1 MDDQLSIKSALP
13 TDSRGVILA
22 NAQATQ
28 SQMPAGN
35 QLIYSKIWFGSGLLL
50 FGVVAISVGLMF
62 RHRPQT
68 ENAETSQRTSLFS
81 TKTALTIGV
90 FAILMGGISVA
101 TNLLKPASSMAGMEG
116 MEGMSMEDMM
126 RVDGSAN
133 PMPVTIETVQPRP
146 LEASVRYTGTVRPY
160 QEVTVYP
167 RVTGQLT
174 EYSAYP
180 GDVVQAG
187 QVLARLN
194 ATELSSEVDSAIAE
208 VEAAKSEE
216 QAAIREQDEQRQ
228 EVERLTAEKAYLATR
243 LDRTQKVLLN
253 SGAIAQNEF
262 DKQKS
267 ELTAAQASLR
277 AANVKVARMQAQI
290 ARARAGVAQAEVKV
304 QKLKVIND
312 YKIIASPIA
321 GTIQER
327 LVDPGVVVQP
337 GMGILKV
344 GDYRKVRLQVNV
356 PQQNLA
362 TIQVGSPIK
371 ARLIGNATQEI
382 QGQVTSIFPKAG
394 EETRT
399 VTVEAVV
406 DNPSRR
412 IVAGQAV
419 EMQIITNRKLNTLSV
434 AQSAVSESSGKFT
447 VWVMVGQQAQR
458 KEVAVGLASGDRVE
472 ITSGLQAGD
481 RVITS
486 GQQRLI
492 DNAKVVA
499 VDPSGQLVASLNAET
514 QGDARIQLV
523 SPKNKATMGDN
534 QLILEVQDA
543 KTGKPMPVE
552 GLEVNIAMQMK
563 NMAPMKA
570 DAEVQAAAQPG
581 QFQVKTY
588 LGMRGDWEVSAK
600 VKDKSHQGSSTFTL
614 NNR

>member
-1 MDDQLSIKSALP
+1 MSGQSSVSHSLILSDATSSAKA
-13 TDSRGVILA
+13 I
-22 NAQATQ
+22 AQVPSQNQ
-28 SQMPAGN
+28 SVPLKA
-35 QLIYSKIWFGSGLLL
+35 LFGSGVVL
-50 FGVVAISVGLMF
+50 FGVVAIALGLMF
-62 RHRPQT
+62 RRRTQG
-68 ENAETSQRTSLFS
+68 AQTSQHASIFS
-81 TKTALTIGV
+81 SKTVFSIGV
-90 FAILMGGISVA
+90 FAILIGGVSVA
-101 TNLLKPASSMAGMEG
+101 TSLLKPASSMAGMEG
-116 MEGMSMEDMM
+116 MSMDDMM

-133 PMPVTIETVQPRP
+133 PTPVTIETIQPKP
-146 LEASVRYTGTVRPY
+146 FEASVRYTGTVRPY

-174 EYSAYP
+174 EYSVYP

-187 QVLARLN
+187 QVLARLS
-194 ATELSSEVDSAIAE
+194 ASELSSEVDSAIAE
-208 VEAAKSEE
+208 VEAAKSDE

-228 EVERLTAEKAYLATR
+228 EVARLTAEGTYLATR

-277 AANVKVARMQAQI
+277 AAKVKVDRMAAAI
-290 ARARAGVAQAEVKV
+290 AKAKANAAQAEVKV
-304 QKLKVIND
+304 QKLKAIND
-312 YKIIASPIA
+312 YRIIASPIT
-321 GTIQER
+321 GTVQER

-344 GDYRKVRLQVNV
+344 QDSSKVRLQVNV

-362 TIQVGSPIK
+362 AIQIGSPIM
-371 ARLIGNATQEI
+371 ARLVGNAAQEVR
-382 QGQVTSIFPKAG
+382 GQVTSIFPKAG
-394 EETRT
+394 EDTRT

-406 DNPSRR
+406 ENPSRR

-419 EMQIITNRKLNTLSV
+419 EMQIITDRKLNTVSV
-434 AQSAVSESSGKFT
+434 PQTAISEAAGKST
-447 VWVMVGQQAQR
+447 VWIMVGQQAQR
-458 KEVAVGLASGDRVE
+458 KAVTVGLTSGDRVE
-472 ITSGLQAGD
+472 ITSGLQPGD
-481 RVITS
+481 QVITS

-499 VDPSGQLVASLNAET
+499 VDESGQRVASLNAET

-523 SPKNKATMGDN
+523 SPKDKAAMGDN
-534 QLILEVQDA
+534 QLILEVQDL
-543 KTGKPMPVE
+543 KTGKPLSVE
-552 GLEVNIAMQMK
+552 GLEVSVAMQMK

-570 DAEVQAAAQPG
+570 DAEIQPAAQLG

-588 LGMRGDWEVSAK
+588 LGMRGDWEISAK
-600 VKDKSHQGSSTFTL
+600 VKDKSHQGNSTFTI

>member
-1 MDDQLSIKSALP
+1 MHDRSSIKTALL
-13 TDSRGVILA
+13 TDSHSVILA
-22 NAQATQ
+22 DTKAIQTQ
-28 SQMPAGN
+28 MSSGN
-35 QLIYSKIWFGSGLLL
+35 QVIAPKIFFGSGLIL
-50 FGVVAISVGLMF
+50 FGVGAIALGLVF
-62 RHRPQT
+62 RRRTQI
-68 ENAETSQRTSLFS
+68 ENAETTQRTSIFS
-81 TKTALTIGV
+81 AKTALTIGV
-90 FAILMGGISVA
+90 FAVLMGGISVA
-101 TNLLKPASSMAGMEG
+101 TNVLKPASSMAGMEG
-116 MEGMSMEDMM
+116 MEGMSMDDMM

-133 PMPVTIETVQPRP
+133 STPVTIETVQPRP

-187 QVLARLN
+187 QVLARLS
-194 ATELSSEVDSAIAE
+194 AAELSSEVDSAIAE

-228 EVERLTAEKAYLATR
+228 EIERLTAEGTYLATR

-267 ELTAAQASLR
+267 ELNAAQASLR
-277 AANVKVARMQAQI
+277 AAKVKVDRLQAQI
-290 ARARAGVAQAEVKV
+290 ARARAGVAQAKVKV

-312 YKIIASPIA
+312 YKIIASPIT

-344 GDYRKVRLQVNV
+344 GDYSKVRLQVNV
-356 PQQNLA
+356 PQQSLA
-362 TIQVGSPIK
+362 TIRIGSPIV
-371 ARLIGNATQEI
+371 ARLVGNAAQEI
-382 QGQVTSIFPKAG
+382 RGQVTSIFPKAG

-406 DNPSRR
+406 DNPSKR
-412 IVAGQAV
+412 IVAGQSV
-419 EMQIITNRKLNTLSV
+419 EMQVITNRKLNALSV
-434 AQSAVSESSGKFT
+434 PQSAVSESAGKST

-458 KEVAVGLASGDRVE
+458 KEVAVGLTSGERVE
-472 ITSGLQAGD
+472 ITSGLQPGD

-499 VDPSGQLVASLNAET
+499 VDQSGQPVASLST
-514 QGDARIQLV
+514 DKGDAQIQLI
-523 SPKNKATMGDN
+523 SPKDKAAMGDN
-534 QLILEVQDA
+534 QLTLEVRDA

-552 GLEVNIAMQMK
+552 GLEVNVAMQMK

-570 DAEVQAAAQPG
+570 DAEIQPAAQPG

-600 VKDKSHQGSSTFTL
+600 VKDKSHQGSSTFTV